1 LPRGRVA
8 AVFVLATFRPKV
20 PQLVQEEDHVQLS
33 MLHRGLRRHLT
44 LVRLPPLAPRQGL
57 QDRRPALHALSAVR
71 LDTMLMLVRWG
82 ILVHQLR
89 TSNRLLA
96 RDSLLPRLIKSA
108 LRLLLKELTSHL
120 VCFMLM
126 QVLQQYYL
134 ILVLHIPSCLLD
146 TPTQMRYHWKI

>member
-8 AVFVLATFRPKV
+8 TVFTLATCCPRV
-20 PQLVQEEDHVQLS
+20 HQLIQEEDHAQLS
-33 MLHRGLRRHLT
+33 TLHWGLQRRPT
-44 LVRLPPLAPRQGL
+44 LVRLPPLAPRRGL
-57 QDRRPALHALSAVR
+57 HDRRQVLHASSEVR
-71 LDTMLMLVRWG
+71 LGTMLMLVRWG

-108 LRLLLKELTSHL
+108 LMLPLKGLISHL
-120 VCFMLM
+120 VYFLLM
-126 QVLQQYYL
+126 QFLQQYYL

-146 TPTQMRYHWKI
+146 MPTQMSYH